1 PKLYELDI
9 DTGSDLTWFQWDAP
23 CQGCT
28 LPRDKLNKPHCK
40 LVKCGDRLC
49 AAIHSEPCAD
59 PDEQCDYEVEY
70 ADQGSSLGVL
80 VLDNI
85 ALKFTS
91 GSLAR
96 PILAASLSWPN
107 SQCGRPLLKS
117 ERRRLFIL
125 WRSTHSPIW
134 SCLDTLIAEFLSK
147 YGNVCLGI
155 LDGTEIGLGNTNII
169 GDISLQDKM
178 VIYDNEKQLCQL

>member
-1 PKLYELDI
+1 MLISLIGVFFKH
-9 DTGSDLTWFQWDAP
+9 
-23 CQGCT
+23 
-28 LPRDKLNKPHCK
+28 RDKLNKPHCK

-96 PILAASLSWPN
+96 PILAGE
-107 SQCGRPLLKS
+107 C
-117 ERRRLFIL
+117 
-125 WRSTHSPIW
+125 
-134 SCLDTLIAEFLSK
+134 FLS
-147 YGNVCLGI
+147 
-155 LDGTEIGLGNTNII
+155 
-169 GDISLQDKM
+169 
-178 VIYDNEKQLCQL
+178 IYFTVLLLIPN